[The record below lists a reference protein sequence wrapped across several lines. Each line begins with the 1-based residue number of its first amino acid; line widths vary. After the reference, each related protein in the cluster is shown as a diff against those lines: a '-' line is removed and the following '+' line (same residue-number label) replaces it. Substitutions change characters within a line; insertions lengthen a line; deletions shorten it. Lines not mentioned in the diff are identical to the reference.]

1 MLAFHIVYDID
12 FKVSDSRCKSNCFQA
27 KQGRA
32 ACVILAT
39 AMLWMTE
46 AMPLMITALIP
57 AIMFPLVG
65 IMDTKEV
72 GSQVFYLEMKFF
84 L

>member
-1 MLAFHIVYDID
+1 MIELPLVIF
-12 FKVSDSRCKSNCFQA
+12 CQA

-46 AMPLMITALIP
+46 AMPLMITALVP

-65 IMDTKEV
+65 VMDTKEV
-72 GSQVFYLEMKFF
+72 SRVVMRPFSYLNSYT
-84 L
+84 

>member
-1 MLAFHIVYDID
+1 MENISYITELEVTVIATIILIITSY
-12 FKVSDSRCKSNCFQA
+12 QA

-46 AMPLMITALIP
+46 ALPLMISALIP
-57 AIMFPLVG
+57 VVMFPMVG

-72 GSQVFYLEMKFF
+72 GFTLLLHKRFY
-84 L
+84 

>member
-1 MLAFHIVYDID
+1 M
-12 FKVSDSRCKSNCFQA
+12 
-27 KQGRA
+27 
-32 ACVILAT
+32 ILAT
-39 AMLWMTE
+39 AFLWMTE

-72 GSQVFYLEMKFF
+72 MVGTGVFGQLMVLGAKMPLERVFHFF
-84 L
+84 IMIFIILIHRMVILIAYEI